1 MTSQG
6 QSAAALL
13 VAAVGG
19 AVAGGTLAVLLD
31 PSPGIGG
38 SLRYVAWALAAASVP
53 TVVAWFLLRRLTRP
67 IERLKDVAGSV
78 AAGRLD
84 VDIPSFREDQADDL
98 AEALR
103 RMRDTLVDKIQ
114 ESEDGRLLAV
124 SILSG
129 MREGLVWT
137 GPDRRIR
144 MANEAF
150 RQIFAASQD
159 PAGHLLAEV
168 VRSPT
173 VIRELETAIRS
184 GKEVRELV
192 MQHPPGSGRTFEV
205 HVTPFSGSS
214 VERLSGALVL
224 FFDITRL
231 EALER
236 VRRDFVS
243 NVSHEL
249 RTPLTSIKAFI
260 ETLLEDGLDD
270 SENSLRFLTI
280 VRKNADRMEEL
291 IDDLTDLSQIETGA
305 VVLDIRP
312 LDAHGIARDVV
323 THLEARRTDTAVDVQ
338 VALPSPFPLRADR
351 RRLEQILVNLLDNA
365 IKFNKPGGWVRI
377 EGSIED
383 GRPVLAVADNGPGI
397 PAGSHEKIF
406 HRFYRE
412 DKARSREVG
421 GTGLG
426 LSIVKHLM
434 LLHGGSVRVESEL
447 GRGARFLL
455 EFPPVP
461 REPVKE
467 SGARTS

>member
-6 QSAAALL
+6 RSAA
-13 VAAVGG
+13 
-19 AVAGGTLAVLLD
+19 
-31 PSPGIGG
+31 
-38 SLRYVAWALAAASVP
+38 ALAAASVLGAAVVAVAASASDAEPGAFFRFLGVGFAAAALP
-53 TVVAWFLLRRLTRP
+53 TVGAWLLLRRLSKP
-67 IERLKDVAGSV
+67 VERLTDVAGRV
-78 AAGRLD
+78 ASGRLD
-84 VDIPSFREDQADDL
+84 VDIPSFAEDQADEL
-98 AEALR
+98 ADALR
-103 RMRDTLVDKIQ
+103 RMRDALLEKIQ
-114 ESEDGRLLAV
+114 ESEDGRLLAL
-124 SILSG
+124 SILTG

-150 RQIFAASQD
+150 RQIFSPGQD
-159 PAGHLLAEV
+159 PVGHLLAEI
-168 VRSPT
+168 VRNPT
-173 VIRELETAIRS
+173 VIRELELALPS

-192 MQHPPGSGRTFEV
+192 LQHPPGSGRTFEV
-205 HVTPFSGSS
+205 HVTPFTGRS
-214 VERLSGALVL
+214 VERLAGALVL

-249 RTPLTSIKAFI
+249 RTPLTSIKAFV

-270 SENSLRFLTI
+270 AENSIRFLSI

-305 VVLDIRP
+305 VVLDLRD
-312 LDAHGIARDVV
+312 LDAHEVARDVV
-323 THLEARRTDTAVDVQ
+323 AHLEARRSESGVDVT
-338 VALPSPFPLRADR
+338 VEIPSPFPLRADR
-351 RRLEQILVNLLDNA
+351 RRLEQILVNLVDNA
-365 IKFNKPGGWVRI
+365 VKFNRPGGWVRI
-377 EGSIED
+377 EAAAEQ
-383 GRPVLAVADNGPGI
+383 GRAVLAVADNGRGV

-412 DKARSREVG
+412 DRARSREIG

-447 GRGARFLL
+447 GRGARFVL
-455 EFPPVP
+455 EFPGGPL
-461 REPVKE
+461 ETVKD
-467 SGARTS
+467 SGGRTS